1 MVGVRVSVNE
11 RKTSIIGAVSI
22 EVKGFFFSTAKGVD
36 LAMNIIGS
44 RVKSVFGSI
53 RYRLHC
59 KYESLNSMA
68 TLT

>member
-1 MVGVRVSVNE
+1 MGARVSVNE
-11 RKTSIIGAVSI
+11 RKTSIIGDVSI
-22 EVKGFFFSTAKGVD
+22 EVKGFFFSTAKGVV
-36 LAMNIIGS
+36 LAMDIIGS

>member
-1 MVGVRVSVNE
+1 MGARVSVNE
-11 RKTSIIGAVSI
+11 RETSIIGDVSI
-22 EVKGFFFSTAKGVD
+22 EVKGFFFSAAKGVD
-36 LAMNIIGS
+36 LAMDIIGS

-53 RYRLHC
+53 CYRLHC